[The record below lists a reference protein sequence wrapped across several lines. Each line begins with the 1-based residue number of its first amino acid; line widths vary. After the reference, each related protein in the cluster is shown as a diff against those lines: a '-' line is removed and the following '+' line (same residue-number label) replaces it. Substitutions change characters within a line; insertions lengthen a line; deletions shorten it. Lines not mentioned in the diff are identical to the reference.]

1 MYIPA
6 SFRVSDQATILS
18 FIERYDFATIVTSS
32 ASDGIV
38 ATHVPV
44 LVKRDGDRVVLQ
56 GHVARANGHWRDFD
70 GRTQALAIFQGPHGY
85 VSPTWY
91 ATAPAVPTWNYAAVH
106 VYGRPLA
113 TEDRH
118 VASGILEALVQK
130 YESDRVR
137 PYRTEELA
145 AKFYDQMVSRIVA
158 FEMPVEKIES
168 KFKLGQ
174 NRSKADREGTIEGLI
189 AEGSPGAAALAAF
202 MQEHAG
208 LDQGVDE

>member
-1 MYIPA
+1 MYIPS
-6 SFRVSDQATILS
+6 SFRVADEPTIFS
-18 FIERYDFATIVTSS
+18 FIERYDFSTIVTSS
-32 ASDGIV
+32 ASNGIV

-91 ATAPAVPTWNYAAVH
+91 TTGPAVPTWNYAVVH
-106 VYGRPLA
+106 IYGRPLA
-113 TEDRH
+113 TEDRQ
-118 VASGILEALVQK
+118 VASSILEALVRK
-130 YESDRVR
+130 YESHRSR

-145 AKFYDQMVSRIVA
+145 GNFYEQMVSRIVA
-158 FEMPVEKIES
+158 FEMPVEKVES

-174 NRSKADREGTIEGLI
+174 NRSKEDREATLNGLM

-202 MQEHAG
+202 MREHAD
-208 LDQGVDE
+208 LDK